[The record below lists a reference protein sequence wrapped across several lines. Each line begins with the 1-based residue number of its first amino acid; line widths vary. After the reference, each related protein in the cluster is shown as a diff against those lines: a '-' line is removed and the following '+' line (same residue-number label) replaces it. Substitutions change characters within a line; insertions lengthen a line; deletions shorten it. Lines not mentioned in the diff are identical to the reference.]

1 MSRLQYIQNKIQ
13 PLDNALRIIE
23 SWKLKNNKIVFTNGC
38 FDILHQGHVVYLA
51 KAADF
56 GNRLIVGIN
65 DDASVKS
72 QGKGE
77 ERPINN
83 ETSRQLLIAALEFV
97 DMVILFNDSTP
108 YNLIDKI
115 KPDILIKGADYDPN
129 EIDPNSKKYIVGSDI
144 VKKNNGLVEVI
155 NLEEGF
161 STTNI
166 ITKIKK

>member
-1 MSRLQYIQNKIQ
+1 MSRLKFIQNKIQ
-13 PLDNALRIIE
+13 PLENALRIID
-23 SWKLKNNKIVFTNGC
+23 SWRLKNDKIVFTNGC

-51 KAADF
+51 KAAEF
-56 GNRLIVGIN
+56 GHRLIVGIN
-65 DDASVKS
+65 DDASVKA

-83 ETSRQLLIAALEFV
+83 ESSRQLLIAALEFV
-97 DMVILFNDSTP
+97 DLVILFNESTP
-108 YNLIDKI
+108 YNLINSL

-129 EIDPNSKKYIVGSDI
+129 ETDSNSPKYIVGSDI

-166 ITKIKK
+166 ISKIKK